1 MKTKENLSIIK
12 LIDNLYLI
20 LFATFPIALIL
31 GNFII
36 NLYIFLFSISFLIN
50 FKENKIIFNNIFFYL
65 IFFFFISLLINVF
78 FSLHPENSFPRA
90 IKVLFVIL
98 FIFEIRRL
106 IQRYEANYL
115 RNVYKSWFLI
125 FLIISFD
132 IIFELSFGHNL
143 IGNKSY
149 MSSRVASFFGD
160 ELVVGAFYHGFVL
173 FFLSYLT
180 LRQSKNYILIL
191 SIILVLLLS
200 FLIGERSNFIKLFIS
215 VTIFTALVIQL
226 NYKLKLFTASMIF
239 MLLAVALNY
248 SSSQYKDR
256 FYSEVKDIMSL
267 DGYST
272 FIKKSQYGA
281 HRDAAVKIFRENL
294 FFGVGLKNFRNE
306 SGKKKYENNEFSK
319 TKTRQSTHPHQ
330 IHHEFLSETGLFGYF
345 SFLIFLFSSVYLS
358 LKSYLKSKNIY
369 QLSSIIFIITS
380 VLPILPSGSFLS
392 TYSSGIFWLNFAIM
406 ISYTKSK
413 F

>member
-65 IFFFFISLLINVF
+65 IFFFFFFLFLNFFYFFFFFFISLLINVF

-256 FYSEVKDIMSL
+256 FYSEVKDIISL

-272 FIKKSQYGA
+272 FIKKS
-281 HRDAAVKIFRENL
+281 
-294 FFGVGLKNFRNE
+294 
-306 SGKKKYENNEFSK
+306 
-319 TKTRQSTHPHQ
+319 
-330 IHHEFLSETGLFGYF
+330 
-345 SFLIFLFSSVYLS
+345 
-358 LKSYLKSKNIY
+358 
-369 QLSSIIFIITS
+369 
-380 VLPILPSGSFLS
+380 
-392 TYSSGIFWLNFAIM
+392 
-406 ISYTKSK
+406 
-413 F
+413 